1 VVVATFNDFQW
12 PYCAR
17 LAPELEQV
25 LEKYPNQ
32 VKLVYK
38 NFPLRNHTFAMQA
51 AIAALAAEK
60 QGKFW
65 EFHDLLFKNYNHLN
79 EQKVKEIAQ
88 QLNLDMEK
96 FEKDRKDPQIRA
108 MINKDLAE
116 GNRVGVRGTPT
127 IFINGRLLRNRS
139 MGGFQESIEKALK
152 KQAQ

>member
-1 VVVATFNDFQW
+1 M
-12 PYCAR
+12 
-17 LAPELEQV
+17 
-25 LEKYPNQ
+25 LEKYPDQ
-32 VKLVYK
+32 VKLVFK
-38 NFPLRNHTFAMQA
+38 NFPLRNHKFSMQA

-79 EQKVKEIAQ
+79 EEKIKEIAQ
-88 QLNLDMEK
+88 QLNLDMKK

-127 IFINGRLLRNRS
+127 TFINGRLLRNRS
-139 MGGFQESIEKALK
+139 MGGFQELIEKALK
-152 KQAQ
+152 KPVQ

>member
-1 VVVATFNDFQW
+1 
-12 PYCAR
+12 
-17 LAPELEQV
+17 V
-25 LEKYPNQ
+25 LEKNPDQ
-32 VKLVYK
+32 VKLVFK
-38 NFPLRNHTFAMQA
+38 NFPIRNHKFAMQA

-96 FEKDRKDPQIRA
+96 FEKDRKDPRIRA

-116 GNRVGVRGTPT
+116 GNRAGVRGTPT
-127 IFINGRLLRNRS
+127 IFVNGRLLRNRS
-139 MGGFQESIEKALK
+139 MGGFQEGIEKALK
-152 KQAQ
+152 DPVK

>member
-1 VVVATFNDFQW
+1 M
-12 PYCAR
+12 
-17 LAPELEQV
+17 

-32 VKLVYK
+32 VKLVFK
-38 NFPLRNHTFAMQA
+38 NFPLRNHKFAMPA

-65 EFHDLLFKNYNHLN
+65 EFHDLLFKDFNRLN

-96 FEKDRKDPQIRA
+96 FEKDRKDPRIRA
-108 MINKDLAE
+108 MINRDLAE

-127 IFINGRLLRNRS
+127 VFINGRLLRNRS
-139 MGGFQESIEKALK
+139 MAGFQELIEKALK
-152 KQAQ
+152 KPVQ